1 MAEELTVLD
10 VVRKSTEFLEKK
22 GVESPRLNAE
32 WLIAHVLGFGRM
44 ELYLQFDRPLIGEEL
59 EQMRALVAR
68 RGKREP
74 LQYIQGQAQFHD
86 LTLKCDPRALI
97 PRPETEQLVE
107 LVKESGLEIDQDIR
121 ILDLGTGTGAIALA
135 LAMHFPRAQVV
146 ATDAS
151 QDALDLAGENALL
164 CGLQNRVEFRLS
176 DWFAELGGEEIFD
189 LIVSNPPYLTD
200 KELVEAESE
209 VKDFEPRSALVADDE
224 GLTDLRAIIK
234 GAYSLLK
241 EGGAVWLETGIAQRD
256 SLLGSCREIGYANCE
271 GLDDWSGRS
280 RFIRAIK

>member
-1 MAEELTVLD
+1 
-10 VVRKSTEFLEKK
+10 
-22 GVESPRLNAE
+22 
-32 WLIAHVLGFGRM
+32 
-44 ELYLQFDRPLIGEEL
+44 
-59 EQMRALVAR
+59 
-68 RGKREP
+68 
-74 LQYIQGQAQFHD
+74 
-86 LTLKCDPRALI
+86 
-97 PRPETEQLVE
+97 
-107 LVKESGLEIDQDIR
+107 
-121 ILDLGTGTGAIALA
+121 
-135 LAMHFPRAQVV
+135 
-146 ATDAS
+146 
-151 QDALDLAGENALL
+151 
-164 CGLQNRVEFRLS
+164 
-176 DWFAELGGEEIFD
+176 EIFD